1 MPTKA
6 NIFQHE
12 SALAFDRR
20 HRAILQYNIGK
31 YDTAVAKGKLRYR
44 YYDEARRYASD
55 IKTESLVNLADH
67 LELFESTI
75 TRRGAKVLW
84 ARDAREAMKYA
95 AEILKKHSARS
106 VVKSKS
112 MITEEVHFNE
122 SLEATG
128 IEPVET
134 DLGEFIV
141 QVAGQKPY
149 HILTPAMHKSK
160 EDVSRLFHEKFD
172 TPQNSTPAELAAFVR
187 QRLRPQYA
195 ESEVGVTGANFI
207 VADVGGIAL
216 TENEGNGLMSMSLPK
231 VHLVFAGIERVIPG
245 LEYLPF
251 FWQWLSVHGTG
262 QNISAYNSLLL
273 GPRKEG
279 ETDGPEEM
287 YVILLDNGRTTLLES
302 DHAWEA
308 LRCIRC
314 GACLNACPVYRHIG
328 GYTYNT
334 TYTGPIGSVITPFL
348 SGFSDFGHL
357 SEASTLCG
365 KCTDVCPVK
374 IPLHQLLLN
383 NRRIKV
389 SLGEQSV
396 GWKLGIKG
404 YAYLFGR
411 RRRLDAI
418 RGGLK
423 KRLTPLAAGQLGNH
437 REFPQF
443 AHRSFSQ
450 QWKSIHKTQ

>member
-6 NIFQHE
+6 NIFKHE

-31 YDTAVAKGKLRYR
+31 YDTAVAKGKLRYQ
-44 YYDEARRYASD
+44 YFDDARRYASD
-55 IKTESLVNLADH
+55 VKAASMVHLADH
-67 LELFESTI
+67 LELFETTI

-84 ARDAREAMKYA
+84 ARDAQEAMQHA
-95 AEILKKHSARS
+95 SEILKKYSARS

-122 SLEATG
+122 TVEALG
-128 IEPVET
+128 IEPIET

-141 QVAGQKPY
+141 QTAGQKPY

-160 EDVSRLFHEKFD
+160 EDVGQLFHEKFD
-172 TPQNSTPAELAAFVR
+172 TPPNATPAELTAFVR
-187 QRLRPQYA
+187 DRLRTQYA
-195 ESEVGVTGANFI
+195 EAEIGVTGANFI

-216 TENEGNGLMSMSLPK
+216 TENEGNGLMSLSFPK
-231 VHLVFAGIERVIPG
+231 VHLVFAGIERVIPSM
-245 LEYLPF
+245 EYLPF
-251 FWQWLSVHGTG
+251 FWQWLSLHGTG

-273 GPRKEG
+273 GPKKEG

-308 LRCIRC
+308 LSCIRC

-374 IPLHQLLLN
+374 IPLHQLLLS
-383 NRRIKV
+383 NRRDKV
-389 SLGEQSV
+389 NMGKQAI
-396 GWKLGIKG
+396 GWKFGMKG

-411 RRRLDAI
+411 RRRLDVI
-418 RGGLK
+418 RGSLK
-423 KRLTPLAAGQLGNH
+423 QRFVSLAAKQLGSH
-437 REFPQF
+437 REVPKF
-443 AHRSFSQ
+443 APESFSQ
-450 QWKSIHKTQ
+450 QWLNIHKIL